1 MIFGKCFFLLQHIL
15 KIFENFIINNADWK
29 DTEFGTFGEKLAP
42 NCDIEDIS
50 SGDRRDGLITFN
62 LRLIESVHFMF
73 V

>member
-1 MIFGKCFFLLQHIL
+1 M
-15 KIFENFIINNADWK
+15 NNVDWK

-73 V
+73 VLKS